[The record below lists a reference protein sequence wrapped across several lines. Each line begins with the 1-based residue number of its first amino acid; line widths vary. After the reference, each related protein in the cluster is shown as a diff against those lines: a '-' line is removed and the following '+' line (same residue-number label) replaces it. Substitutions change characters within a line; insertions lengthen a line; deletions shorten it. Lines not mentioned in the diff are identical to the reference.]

1 MPDQDDIAAQQAL
14 LQMHRQTLDVL
25 LKQQAQ
31 LGESYA
37 PPAIVNGIRIAR
49 ASIAQV
55 KQSLRDWGVPAEDL
69 PNDAPP
75 ASAPDGSAFRAGPG
89 VPSVGGDSDSIV
101 ANIGAGAQGIAVGK
115 HIQQT
120 ITAGAE
126 ADLDA
131 DRHAIAALLARL
143 ERDLS
148 NGAGRLD
155 SAVATMAAFQL
166 RLLAGELGKLGARA
180 TPSASTI
187 SQVGDWLDDNAPPL
201 HDALA
206 ALFTAPAVLRV
217 LRQADTPLD
226 AWLQRRFGV

>member
-1 MPDQDDIAAQQAL
+1 MPNQDDIAAQQEL

-37 PPAIVNGIRIAR
+37 PPAVVNGIRIAR

-55 KQSLRDWGVPAEDL
+55 KQSLRDWGAPAEDL
-69 PNDAPP
+69 PNDAPHP
-75 ASAPDGSAFRAGPG
+75 SAPADPAFRAGPG
-89 VPSVGGDSDSIV
+89 GSPVGGDTIV

-115 HIQQT
+115 HIQQM
-120 ITAGAE
+120 ITGGAA

-131 DRHAIAALLARL
+131 DRREIEALLARL

-155 SAVATMAAFQL
+155 GAATTMAAFQL
-166 RLLAGELGKLGARA
+166 RLLAGELGKIGAHA

-187 SQVGDWLDDNAPPL
+187 SQVGDWLADNVPPL
-201 HDALA
+201 QDALA
-206 ALFTAPAVLRV
+206 ALFTAPPVLRA

>member
-14 LQMHRQTLDVL
+14 LQVHRQTLDVL
-25 LKQQAQ
+25 LRQQAQ
-31 LGESYA
+31 FGEAYA

-55 KQSLRDWGVPAEDL
+55 KQSLRDWGASVEDL
-69 PNDAPP
+69 PNDAPHP
-75 ASAPDGSAFRAGPG
+75 DASADPALGAGPG
-89 VPSVGGDSDSIV
+89 VSPGGGDTIV
-101 ANIGAGAQGIAVGK
+101 AHIGADAQGVAVGK

-120 ITAGAE
+120 ISGAAA

-131 DRHAIAALLARL
+131 DRRGIAALLARL

-148 NGAGRLD
+148 NAAGRID
-155 SAVATMAAFQL
+155 GATATMAAFQL
-166 RLLAGELGKLGARA
+166 RLLAGELGKLGPHA

-187 SQVGDWLDDNAPPL
+187 SQVGDWLADNVPPL
-201 HDALA
+201 QDALV
-206 ALFTAPAVLRV
+206 ALFTAPAVLRA
-217 LRQADTPLD
+217 LRQADAPID